1 MVVDYTA
8 TGNSFSLG
16 TPRVWSQRR
25 LDELRVNAIYDL
37 VLSKNSNALKIR
49 YMTVPVANLELNEN
63 MVLASNCDYAVG
75 LPASGPHGMR
85 EW

>member
-1 MVVDYTA
+1 VVGELASNIHASRNAFGAVARNDA
-8 TGNSFSLG
+8 GG
-16 TPRVWSQRR
+16 D
-25 LDELRVNAIYDL
+25 DEP
-37 VLSKNSNALKIR
+37 
-49 YMTVPVANLELNEN
+49 VPVANLELNEN